1 MHIHKLIIGLVMT
14 LGVHFSNVSAQPVL
28 PGEPLKQNA
37 FPEILNIP
45 DLFIRQGESVMLEL
59 DSLVQDKDHEN
70 YSLIWQISSNESN
83 LTIDV
88 NNLIGNVTI
97 ESESNFTGEEIPVFF
112 TVRDDS
118 SGIARD
124 TINVTVFQNVPNM
137 PGEPGKLNSP
147 PKIIDLPKIIF
158 SSGSSS
164 ELYLDT
170 LATDKDND
178 ILTLDWEISSEE
190 SNINIEI
197 DEISRTVKFSNVDGF
212 VSDDIPVVFKVT
224 DDSLATDQVST
235 FLQVTQGLP
244 GLPPEPGK
252 FNASPVISS
261 IDSIGFREDEFVTV
275 GLDSLVRDI
284 DDSDA
289 SIVWNISSE
298 ISEINIEYDYDLQTV
313 KLSAPENFYGS
324 NLPLS
329 FTATDDSSASDTM
342 NTFLYVLPVNDAPVI
357 GDLPIFRLDEDA
369 VLEVDLDTLVTDV
382 DHEAADITWNIV
394 VDSEALSD
402 TVGYSFESTQTGL
415 SIWDVDNDSLSIT
428 VKPTTR
434 VATFLADRA
443 FDRAVIPLMFTATDD
458 SSASDLA
465 RTTLVTDPAN
475 APPVVDIIRYQV
487 NEDDTLALERED
499 FIANFSDSDGDALV
513 NIRLDSLPSSG
524 RLLLKGEPVGA
535 GNPIGYDDLDSLYYH
550 PNANYFGP
558 DSLFW
563 NGFDGIEYSAAN
575 SKVVLRVLPV
585 NDAPVIGDLPIFRLD
600 EDAVLEVDLDTLVT
614 DVDHEAADI
623 TWNIVVDSEALS
635 DTVGYSFE
643 STQTGLS
650 IWDVDNDSLSI
661 TVNPT
666 TRVATF
672 LADRAFDRAVIP
684 LMFTA
689 TDDSSA
695 SDLAR
700 TTLVTDPANAPPV
713 VDIIRYQ
720 VNEDDTLALE
730 REDFIANFSDSDGDA
745 LVNIRLD
752 SLPSSGRLL
761 LKGEPVGAGNPIGYD
776 DLDSLY
782 YHPNANYF
790 GPDSLFWNGFDGI
803 EYSAANSKVVLRV
816 LPVNDAPVIGDLP
829 IFRLDEDAVL
839 EVDLDTLVTD
849 VDHEAADI
857 TWNIV
862 VDSEALSDTVG
873 YSFES
878 TQTGL
883 SIWDADNDSLS
894 ITVNPTTRVATFLAD
909 RAFDRAVIP
918 LMFTA
923 TDDSSASD
931 LARTTLVTDPA
942 NAPPV
947 VDIIRYQVNED
958 DTLALERED
967 FIANFSDS
975 DGDALVNIRLDSLPS
990 SGRLLLK
997 GEPVGAGNPIGYD
1010 DLDSLYYHPNANY
1023 FGPDSLFWNGFDGI
1037 EYSAANSKVVLR
1049 VLPVN
1054 DAPVI
1059 GDLPIFRLDE
1069 DAVLEV
1075 DLDTLVTDVDHEA
1088 ADITWNIVV
1097 DSEALSDT
1105 VGYSFESTQTGL
1117 SIWDADN
1124 DSLSIT
1130 VNPTTR
1136 VATFLADRVFDRA
1149 VIPLMF
1155 TATDDSSA
1163 SDLARTTLVTDPAN
1177 APPVVDII
1185 RYQVNEDDTLALERE
1200 DFIANFSDSDG
1211 DA

>member
-428 VKPTTR
+428 V
-434 VATFLADRA
+434 
-443 FDRAVIPLMFTATDD
+443 
-458 SSASDLA
+458 
-465 RTTLVTDPAN
+465 
-475 APPVVDIIRYQV
+475 
-487 NEDDTLALERED
+487 
-499 FIANFSDSDGDALV
+499 
-513 NIRLDSLPSSG
+513 
-524 RLLLKGEPVGA
+524 
-535 GNPIGYDDLDSLYYH
+535 
-550 PNANYFGP
+550 
-558 DSLFW
+558 
-563 NGFDGIEYSAAN
+563 
-575 SKVVLRVLPV
+575 
-585 NDAPVIGDLPIFRLD
+585 
-600 EDAVLEVDLDTLVT
+600 
-614 DVDHEAADI
+614 
-623 TWNIVVDSEALS
+623 
-635 DTVGYSFE
+635 
-643 STQTGLS
+643 
-650 IWDVDNDSLSI
+650 
-661 TVNPT
+661 
-666 TRVATF
+666 
-672 LADRAFDRAVIP
+672 
-684 LMFTA
+684 
-689 TDDSSA
+689 
-695 SDLAR
+695 
-700 TTLVTDPANAPPV
+700 
-713 VDIIRYQ
+713 
-720 VNEDDTLALE
+720 
-730 REDFIANFSDSDGDA
+730 
-745 LVNIRLD
+745 
-752 SLPSSGRLL
+752 
-761 LKGEPVGAGNPIGYD
+761 
-776 DLDSLY
+776 
-782 YHPNANYF
+782 
-790 GPDSLFWNGFDGI
+790 
-803 EYSAANSKVVLRV
+803 
-816 LPVNDAPVIGDLP
+816 
-829 IFRLDEDAVL
+829 
-839 EVDLDTLVTD
+839 
-849 VDHEAADI
+849 
-857 TWNIV
+857 
-862 VDSEALSDTVG
+862 
-873 YSFES
+873 
-878 TQTGL
+878 
-883 SIWDADNDSLS
+883 
-894 ITVNPTTRVATFLAD
+894 
-909 RAFDRAVIP
+909 
-918 LMFTA
+918 
-923 TDDSSASD
+923 
-931 LARTTLVTDPA
+931 
-942 NAPPV
+942 
-947 VDIIRYQVNED
+947 
-958 DTLALERED
+958 
-967 FIANFSDS
+967 
-975 DGDALVNIRLDSLPS
+975 
-990 SGRLLLK
+990 
-997 GEPVGAGNPIGYD
+997 
-1010 DLDSLYYHPNANY
+1010 
-1023 FGPDSLFWNGFDGI
+1023 
-1037 EYSAANSKVVLR
+1037 
-1049 VLPVN
+1049 
-1054 DAPVI
+1054 
-1059 GDLPIFRLDE
+1059 
-1069 DAVLEV
+1069 
-1075 DLDTLVTDVDHEA
+1075 
-1088 ADITWNIVV
+1088 
-1097 DSEALSDT
+1097 
-1105 VGYSFESTQTGL
+1105 
-1117 SIWDADN
+1117 
-1124 DSLSIT
+1124 
-1130 VNPTTR
+1130 NPTTR

-1211 DA
+1211 DELVNIRLDSLPSSGRLLLKGEPVGAGNPIGYEDLDSLYYHPNANYFGPDSLFWNGFDGIEYSAANSKVVLRVLPVNDAPVIGDLPIFRFEEDDSLKVGLDTLVNDIDTPFDRISWTIKPEEESMKKSRFMVKKMDSGFLITDIENDSLIIEVNNNTRIAKFRATPNFNKDDIPVIFTAIDDSLASDSEKTVITIAPTNDTPVLAGELPDDFTIIVNETDSLKLWDYFEDIETPDSLLSFELNSEPSGLTFTYNQSTGYLLVTAGAEEGEFEALITATDEGGLSVNSSLSIIVNLSTSISDLEGGIPEKFSISQNYPNPFNPTTQIQYALPQASDVRLDVYNMIGQRVASLIDKRHTAVTHTATFDASSLSSGVYIYRIVAGDFTQTKKMLLIK

>member
-14 LGVHFSNVSAQPVL
+14 LGVHFYNASAQPVL

-37 FPEILNIP
+37 LPEILNIP

-428 VKPTTR
+428 V
-434 VATFLADRA
+434 
-443 FDRAVIPLMFTATDD
+443 
-458 SSASDLA
+458 
-465 RTTLVTDPAN
+465 
-475 APPVVDIIRYQV
+475 
-487 NEDDTLALERED
+487 
-499 FIANFSDSDGDALV
+499 
-513 NIRLDSLPSSG
+513 
-524 RLLLKGEPVGA
+524 
-535 GNPIGYDDLDSLYYH
+535 
-550 PNANYFGP
+550 
-558 DSLFW
+558 
-563 NGFDGIEYSAAN
+563 
-575 SKVVLRVLPV
+575 
-585 NDAPVIGDLPIFRLD
+585 
-600 EDAVLEVDLDTLVT
+600 
-614 DVDHEAADI
+614 
-623 TWNIVVDSEALS
+623 
-635 DTVGYSFE
+635 
-643 STQTGLS
+643 
-650 IWDVDNDSLSI
+650 
-661 TVNPT
+661 NPT

-829 IFRLDEDAVL
+829 IFSFEEDDSLKVG
-839 EVDLDTLVTD
+839 LDTLVNDIDTPFDRISWTIKPEEESMKKSRFMAKKMDSGFLITD
-849 VDHEAADI
+849 IE
-857 TWNIV
+857 
-862 VDSEALSDTVG
+862 
-873 YSFES
+873 
-878 TQTGL
+878 
-883 SIWDADNDSLS
+883 NDSLIIEVNNNTRIAKFRATPNFNKDDIPVIFTAIDDSLASDSEKTVITIAPTNDTPVLAGELPNDFTIIVNETDSLKLWDYFEDIETPDSLLSFELNSEPSGLTFTYNESTGYLLVTAGAEEGEFEALITATDEGGLSVNSSLS
-894 ITVNPTTRVATFLAD
+894 IIVNLSTSISDLEGGIPEKFSISQNYPNPFNPTTQIQYALPQASDVRLDVYNMIGQRVASLIDKRQTAGTH
-909 RAFDRAVIP
+909 
-918 LMFTA
+918 TA
-923 TDDSSASD
+923 TFDASS
-931 LARTTLVTDPA
+931 L
-942 NAPPV
+942 
-947 VDIIRYQVNED
+947 
-958 DTLALERED
+958 
-967 FIANFSDS
+967 
-975 DGDALVNIRLDSLPS
+975 S
-990 SGRLLLK
+990 SGVYIYRI
-997 GEPVGAGNPIGYD
+997 VAGD
-1010 DLDSLYYHPNANY
+1010 
-1023 FGPDSLFWNGFDGI
+1023 F
-1037 EYSAANSKVVLR
+1037 
-1049 VLPVN
+1049 
-1054 DAPVI
+1054 
-1059 GDLPIFRLDE
+1059 
-1069 DAVLEV
+1069 
-1075 DLDTLVTDVDHEA
+1075 
-1088 ADITWNIVV
+1088 
-1097 DSEALSDT
+1097 
-1105 VGYSFESTQTGL
+1105 TQTKKML
-1117 SIWDADN
+1117 LIK
-1124 DSLSIT
+1124 
-1130 VNPTTR
+1130 
-1136 VATFLADRVFDRA
+1136 
-1149 VIPLMF
+1149 
-1155 TATDDSSA
+1155 
-1163 SDLARTTLVTDPAN
+1163 
-1177 APPVVDII
+1177 
-1185 RYQVNEDDTLALERE
+1185 
-1200 DFIANFSDSDG
+1200 
-1211 DA
+1211 

>member
-14 LGVHFSNVSAQPVL
+14 LGVHFYNASAQPVL

-37 FPEILNIP
+37 LPEILNIP

-428 VKPTTR
+428 V
-434 VATFLADRA
+434 
-443 FDRAVIPLMFTATDD
+443 
-458 SSASDLA
+458 
-465 RTTLVTDPAN
+465 
-475 APPVVDIIRYQV
+475 
-487 NEDDTLALERED
+487 
-499 FIANFSDSDGDALV
+499 
-513 NIRLDSLPSSG
+513 
-524 RLLLKGEPVGA
+524 
-535 GNPIGYDDLDSLYYH
+535 
-550 PNANYFGP
+550 
-558 DSLFW
+558 
-563 NGFDGIEYSAAN
+563 
-575 SKVVLRVLPV
+575 
-585 NDAPVIGDLPIFRLD
+585 
-600 EDAVLEVDLDTLVT
+600 
-614 DVDHEAADI
+614 
-623 TWNIVVDSEALS
+623 
-635 DTVGYSFE
+635 
-643 STQTGLS
+643 
-650 IWDVDNDSLSI
+650 
-661 TVNPT
+661 NPT

-829 IFRLDEDAVL
+829 IFSFEEDDSLKVG
-839 EVDLDTLVTD
+839 LDTLVNDIDTPFDRISWTIKPEEESMKKSRFMAKKMDSGFLITD
-849 VDHEAADI
+849 IE
-857 TWNIV
+857 
-862 VDSEALSDTVG
+862 
-873 YSFES
+873 
-878 TQTGL
+878 
-883 SIWDADNDSLS
+883 NDSLIIEVNNNTRIAKFRATPNFNKDDIPVIFTAIDDSLASDSEKTVITIAPTNDTPVLAGELPDDFTIIVNETDSLKLWDYFEDIETPDSLLSFELNSEPSGLTFTYNESTGYLLVTAGAEEGEFEALITATDEGGLSVNSSLS
-894 ITVNPTTRVATFLAD
+894 IIVNLSTSISDLEGGIPEKFSISQNYPNPFNPTTQIQYALPQASDVRLDVYNMIGQRVASLIDKRQTAGTH
-909 RAFDRAVIP
+909 
-918 LMFTA
+918 TA
-923 TDDSSASD
+923 TFDASS
-931 LARTTLVTDPA
+931 L
-942 NAPPV
+942 
-947 VDIIRYQVNED
+947 
-958 DTLALERED
+958 
-967 FIANFSDS
+967 
-975 DGDALVNIRLDSLPS
+975 S
-990 SGRLLLK
+990 SGVYIYRI
-997 GEPVGAGNPIGYD
+997 VAGD
-1010 DLDSLYYHPNANY
+1010 
-1023 FGPDSLFWNGFDGI
+1023 F
-1037 EYSAANSKVVLR
+1037 
-1049 VLPVN
+1049 
-1054 DAPVI
+1054 
-1059 GDLPIFRLDE
+1059 
-1069 DAVLEV
+1069 
-1075 DLDTLVTDVDHEA
+1075 
-1088 ADITWNIVV
+1088 
-1097 DSEALSDT
+1097 
-1105 VGYSFESTQTGL
+1105 TQTKKML
-1117 SIWDADN
+1117 LIK
-1124 DSLSIT
+1124 
-1130 VNPTTR
+1130 
-1136 VATFLADRVFDRA
+1136 
-1149 VIPLMF
+1149 
-1155 TATDDSSA
+1155 
-1163 SDLARTTLVTDPAN
+1163 
-1177 APPVVDII
+1177 
-1185 RYQVNEDDTLALERE
+1185 
-1200 DFIANFSDSDG
+1200 
-1211 DA
+1211 

>member
-37 FPEILNIP
+37 LPEILNIP

-428 VKPTTR
+428 V
-434 VATFLADRA
+434 
-443 FDRAVIPLMFTATDD
+443 
-458 SSASDLA
+458 
-465 RTTLVTDPAN
+465 
-475 APPVVDIIRYQV
+475 
-487 NEDDTLALERED
+487 
-499 FIANFSDSDGDALV
+499 
-513 NIRLDSLPSSG
+513 
-524 RLLLKGEPVGA
+524 
-535 GNPIGYDDLDSLYYH
+535 
-550 PNANYFGP
+550 
-558 DSLFW
+558 
-563 NGFDGIEYSAAN
+563 
-575 SKVVLRVLPV
+575 
-585 NDAPVIGDLPIFRLD
+585 
-600 EDAVLEVDLDTLVT
+600 
-614 DVDHEAADI
+614 
-623 TWNIVVDSEALS
+623 
-635 DTVGYSFE
+635 
-643 STQTGLS
+643 
-650 IWDVDNDSLSI
+650 
-661 TVNPT
+661 NPT

-829 IFRLDEDAVL
+829 IFSFEEDDSLKVG
-839 EVDLDTLVTD
+839 LDTLVNDIDTPFDRISWTIKPEEESMKKSRFMAKKMDSGFLITD
-849 VDHEAADI
+849 IE
-857 TWNIV
+857 
-862 VDSEALSDTVG
+862 
-873 YSFES
+873 
-878 TQTGL
+878 
-883 SIWDADNDSLS
+883 NDSLIIEVNNNTRIAKFRATPNFNKDDIPVIFTAIDDSLASDSEKTVITIAPTNDTPVLAGELPDDFTIIVNETDSLKLWDYFEDIETPDSLLSFELNSEPSGLTFTYNESTGYLLVTAGAEEGEFEALITATDEGGLSVNSSLS
-894 ITVNPTTRVATFLAD
+894 IIVNLSTSISDLEGGIPEKFSISQNYPNPFNPTTQIQYALPQASDVRLDVYNMIGQRVASLIDKRQTAGTH
-909 RAFDRAVIP
+909 
-918 LMFTA
+918 TA
-923 TDDSSASD
+923 TFDASS
-931 LARTTLVTDPA
+931 L
-942 NAPPV
+942 
-947 VDIIRYQVNED
+947 
-958 DTLALERED
+958 
-967 FIANFSDS
+967 
-975 DGDALVNIRLDSLPS
+975 S
-990 SGRLLLK
+990 SGVYIYRI
-997 GEPVGAGNPIGYD
+997 VAGD
-1010 DLDSLYYHPNANY
+1010 
-1023 FGPDSLFWNGFDGI
+1023 F
-1037 EYSAANSKVVLR
+1037 
-1049 VLPVN
+1049 
-1054 DAPVI
+1054 
-1059 GDLPIFRLDE
+1059 
-1069 DAVLEV
+1069 
-1075 DLDTLVTDVDHEA
+1075 
-1088 ADITWNIVV
+1088 
-1097 DSEALSDT
+1097 
-1105 VGYSFESTQTGL
+1105 TQTKKML
-1117 SIWDADN
+1117 LIK
-1124 DSLSIT
+1124 
-1130 VNPTTR
+1130 
-1136 VATFLADRVFDRA
+1136 
-1149 VIPLMF
+1149 
-1155 TATDDSSA
+1155 
-1163 SDLARTTLVTDPAN
+1163 
-1177 APPVVDII
+1177 
-1185 RYQVNEDDTLALERE
+1185 
-1200 DFIANFSDSDG
+1200 
-1211 DA
+1211 

>member
-45 DLFIRQGESVMLEL
+45 DLFVRQGESVMLEL

-428 VKPTTR
+428 VNPTTR

-829 IFRLDEDAVL
+829 IFSFEEDDSLKVG
-839 EVDLDTLVTD
+839 LDTLVNDIDTPFDRISWTIKPEEESMKKSRFMAKKMDSGFLITD
-849 VDHEAADI
+849 IE
-857 TWNIV
+857 
-862 VDSEALSDTVG
+862 
-873 YSFES
+873 
-878 TQTGL
+878 
-883 SIWDADNDSLS
+883 NDSLIIEVNNNTRIAKFRATPNFNKDDIPVIFTAIDDSLASDSEKTVITIAPTNDTPVLAGELPDDFTIIVNETDSLKLWDYFEDIETPDSLLSFELNSEPSGLTFTYNESTGYLLVTAGAEEGEFEALITATDEGGLSVNSSLS
-894 ITVNPTTRVATFLAD
+894 IIVNLSTSISDLEGGIPEKFSISQNYPNPFNPTTQIQYALPQASDVRLDVYNMIGQRVASLIDKRQTAGTH
-909 RAFDRAVIP
+909 
-918 LMFTA
+918 TA
-923 TDDSSASD
+923 TFDASS
-931 LARTTLVTDPA
+931 L
-942 NAPPV
+942 
-947 VDIIRYQVNED
+947 
-958 DTLALERED
+958 
-967 FIANFSDS
+967 
-975 DGDALVNIRLDSLPS
+975 S
-990 SGRLLLK
+990 SGVYIYRI
-997 GEPVGAGNPIGYD
+997 VAGD
-1010 DLDSLYYHPNANY
+1010 
-1023 FGPDSLFWNGFDGI
+1023 F
-1037 EYSAANSKVVLR
+1037 
-1049 VLPVN
+1049 
-1054 DAPVI
+1054 
-1059 GDLPIFRLDE
+1059 
-1069 DAVLEV
+1069 
-1075 DLDTLVTDVDHEA
+1075 
-1088 ADITWNIVV
+1088 
-1097 DSEALSDT
+1097 
-1105 VGYSFESTQTGL
+1105 TQTKKML
-1117 SIWDADN
+1117 LIK
-1124 DSLSIT
+1124 
-1130 VNPTTR
+1130 
-1136 VATFLADRVFDRA
+1136 
-1149 VIPLMF
+1149 
-1155 TATDDSSA
+1155 
-1163 SDLARTTLVTDPAN
+1163 
-1177 APPVVDII
+1177 
-1185 RYQVNEDDTLALERE
+1185 
-1200 DFIANFSDSDG
+1200 
-1211 DA
+1211 